1 MENKEKEVKEEKHDD
16 DIIRDSCLFSHNKIK
31 KEVYTI
37 PVVESGEYVVD
48 DSCFVPMSEA
58 IKQLQRIADPS
69 SGQLAEVYDF
79 PNGHDNGKILP
90 ITRQRNFNDLAEYS
104 QEIRENAQNLN
115 TEILKGQV
123 EAAEKAAF
131 EKELESVRA
140 EASQT
145 TSKK

>member
-1 MENKEKEVKEEKHDD
+1 MENKENEVIVEKHDD

-37 PVVESGEYVVD
+37 PVVESGEYIVD

-79 PNGHDNGKILP
+79 PTGHDNGKILP
-90 ITRQRNFNDLAEYS
+90 ITRQRDFHDLAEYS
-104 QEIRENAQNLN
+104 QEIRENAQKMN

-123 EAAEKAAF
+123 EAAEKEEF
-131 EKELESVRA
+131 KKELESVKL
-140 EASQT
+140 ES
-145 TSKK
+145 SGNKKE